1 MPSVVVPQKS
11 PVSAIT
17 QLNDRQTPW
26 RSIWLCNTLQFLNGI
41 QFSILLTSMWPFL
54 RILDNTAELS
64 LYGWIVAMYPLGQT
78 IASFFFGLWSQK
90 TKSAKYPVATGT
102 ALMGVGNFIYGTLPL
117 YEHGAKWVMLAAR
130 FVVGFGSGNLSVL
143 RAYVAT
149 ASSPK
154 DRMKALSLGI
164 GMFVLGISVGPA
176 AMLIFTPLGE
186 NGFHLGWFPITMYN
200 LPAFIMV
207 LIAIIALALL
217 FTCFQEQYAGIIKEK
232 DSSSDVVVPKFD
244 KVAAII
250 CIGFWFLS
258 QCVATNNET
267 LMNPLTMA
275 LYNWN
280 NDEAILY
287 NGIIIFA
294 STVVCFSLY
303 LIIGL
308 TRVGEFDKR
317 KMIAFGLSTFILYHL
332 VSIPWPFYSGPLDYV
347 PLEENATVEDTSV
360 HGGCFRRYEWCAHTT
375 RIPLPLFI
383 FASTVL
389 VGISFP
395 NIGSPTGTLFSEI
408 LGPRNQGFMQGLFA
422 FFGSIGRFVVPI
434 ISTELFERSGY
445 LLPMVILLAL
455 LAIALATLTVFRKRL
470 VCLQLIPPVG
480 VATPYKH
487 GTFYRL

>member
-1 MPSVVVPQKS
+1 MTLFQPSFGSYSVGRSKDTVAFYMAMQHASVSQRNSIFDFIDIYVAVSENKPQNPTAPES
-11 PVSAIT
+11 SSVFEIGARTLPISGGTELQGFQHAGMVYVHC
-17 QLNDRQTPW
+17 
-26 RSIWLCNTLQFLNGI
+26 WLD
-41 QFSILLTSMWPFL
+41 S
-54 RILDNTAELS
+54 TADLG

-90 TKSAKYPVATGT
+90 TKSSKYPVATGA

-154 DRMKALSLGI
+154 DRVKALSLGI
-164 GMFVLGISVGPA
+164 GMFVLGLSVGPA
-176 AMLIFTPLGE
+176 VMLIFTPLGAD
-186 NGFHLGWFPITMYN
+186 GFHLGWFPVTMYN
-200 LPAFIMV
+200 LPALIMV

-217 FTCFQEQYAGIIKEK
+217 FTSFQEQYAGIIKEK

-244 KVAAII
+244 KTAAII
-250 CIGFWFLS
+250 CIGFWFIS
-258 QCVATNNET
+258 QCVATNYEA

-280 NDEAILY
+280 NDQAILY

-294 STVVCFSLY
+294 STAICFSIY

-317 KMIAFGLSTFILYHL
+317 KMIAFGLGTFTLYHL
-332 VSIPWPFYSGPLDYV
+332 INIPWPFYSGPLDYM
-347 PLEENATVEDTSV
+347 PLEENATVEDTSL

-375 RIPLPLFI
+375 RVPLPLFI
-383 FASTVL
+383 FAATVL
-389 VGISFP
+389 TGISFP

-422 FFGSIGRFVVPI
+422 FFGSFGRFVGPI
-434 ISTELFERSGY
+434 IST
-445 LLPMVILLAL
+445 
-455 LAIALATLTVFRKRL
+455 
-470 VCLQLIPPVG
+470 
-480 VATPYKH
+480 
-487 GTFYRL
+487 